1 LLRPGEATN
10 LKEICGL
17 AMEVLRAGAFR
28 VYLQHALS
36 SALTVDSIV
45 SQRYDRSEEYT
56 IGTTVA
62 SATWLRYCQNAQTP
76 CGVYGLVAIDR
87 AESRLLHCFEHQRSF
102 YSLDRFTHEELVQK
116 YAKAAHCYTNAVIRQ
131 HASDSFNAALW
142 SYAGGVYDRADP
154 SKLTVID
161 CSNDNK
167 PNSDEEEE
175 EWKVLA
181 LKYES
186 LPENPSAVSHLAEFK
201 DLRRDIALYYRTALA
216 QSAVSLA
223 LSTQEDYG
231 YYDTSK
237 AREAAT
243 RAHHLI
249 CALEYTQKALQCTGM
264 GARVLQ
270 AFWNLCAGYMR
281 SAAEEKSSTR
291 SWRWYNRA
299 TSLSTVVEKLTA
311 LIPIMESLPAATS
324 VEEKSKLKQQVTQVC
339 KCINE
344 SALVTGTKGIDSYHH
359 HPFDTADIERL
370 LRGISV
376 TLQGLTPVETTE
388 QRLMKGFG
396 AAADK
401 VNVDQSPAH
410 PHIKQCWLNAAEL
423 MRLAIA
429 AVDEH
434 TGSHYKK
441 GGFRQEQFALGPL
454 ATAAEY
460 YSRARSS
467 SAVPQA
473 QSLWTEAARLQL
485 DASVALVARPR
496 KQWEESVEFTKE
508 EWKQLQRA
516 RELAEAATCLVRVS
530 RGTATPLQLAEANLR
545 LAVVGEFA
553 QSGEA
558 YGRKHLRSR
567 CADLLKWCAE
577 LSPAMLTPPL
587 APDEPEASGEDTS
600 AGWLDITPPSAE
612 QRVSRAVWLCGVL
625 THLVEVY
632 STDPGSLAVFDAADH
647 ILRRLSEYFEE
658 VLDSSKIYVSPGN
671 TADIDVTV
679 ETLVETRRKL
689 VENNR
694 PGADPEVQCRA
705 QSPPLLSSCSA
716 ESVTRDFAGT
726 APHSGLP
733 GTPGGCSAQ
742 APGAAQHSAQKLRD
756 TAGGKRKRAG
766 EEEG

>member
-1 LLRPGEATN
+1 
-10 LKEICGL
+10 
-17 AMEVLRAGAFR
+17 MEVLRAGAFR

-45 SQRYDRSEEYT
+45 RQRYDRSEEYR
-56 IGTTVA
+56 IDTTVA
-62 SATWLRYCQNAQTP
+62 SATWVRYCRNVQTL
-76 CGVYGLVAIDR
+76 CGVYGLIAIDR

-102 YSLDRFTHEELVQK
+102 YFHDGLVHEELVQK
-116 YAKAAHCYTNAVIRQ
+116 YEKAAHCYTNAVIRQ
-131 HASDSFNAALW
+131 RASDSFNAALW

-154 SKLTVID
+154 SNLTVID

-167 PNSDEEEE
+167 PNSDEEEK
-175 EWKVLA
+175 EWNVLA

-223 LSTQEDYG
+223 LSTQQNYG

-243 RAHHLI
+243 RAHHLVR
-249 CALEYTQKALQCTGM
+249 ALEYTQKALQCTGM
-264 GARVLQ
+264 GARVPQ
-270 AFWNLCAGYMR
+270 AFWNLCASYMR

-324 VEEKSKLKQQVTQVC
+324 VEEKIKLKQQVTQIC

-344 SALVTGTKGIDSYHH
+344 SKLVTGTQGIDSYHH

-376 TLQGLTPVETTE
+376 TLQGLTSVETAE
-388 QRLMKGFG
+388 QRMMKGFV
-396 AAADK
+396 AAADQ

-429 AVDEH
+429 AVDDY
-434 TGSHYKK
+434 TGTHHKK
-441 GGFRQEQFALGPL
+441 GGFRQERFALGPL
-454 ATAAEY
+454 ATAAGY
-460 YSRARSS
+460 FARARST
-467 SAVPQA
+467 AATPQA
-473 QSLWTEAARLQL
+473 QSLWNEAARLQL

-496 KQWEESVEFTKE
+496 KQWEERVEFTGD
-508 EWKQLQRA
+508 EWKQVQRA
-516 RELAEAATCLVRVS
+516 RELAEAATCCVRVS
-530 RGTATPLQLAEANLR
+530 RGTATPLQLAEAKLR

-577 LSPAMLTPPL
+577 LSPATLTPPL
-587 APDEPEASGEDTS
+587 APDEPEASGEDAS

-612 QRVSRAVWLCGVL
+612 QRVKRAVWLCGVL

-632 STDPGSLAVFDAADH
+632 STDPGSLAVFDAADK
-647 ILRRLSEYFEE
+647 IYRRLSEYFEE
-658 VLDSSKIYVSPGN
+658 VLDSSKIYVSPEN

-705 QSPPLLSSCSA
+705 QSSVPQFSRSD
-716 ESVTRDFAGT
+716 ERVTRYVAGT
-726 APHSGLP
+726 APHSGLA
-733 GTPGGCSAQ
+733 GAPGGCSAQ
-742 APGAAQHSAQKLRD
+742 APVAAQHSAQVLRFD